1 MGWKIIPGPEA
12 PLPHLPDIPAR
23 RAPRKQGPGIGG
35 PDPLAEGLG
44 PQGQASRECGN
55 SVGNDLWVWGPGH
68 SWALLLA
75 ISVHQLFQ
83 MALLCYYCYFFF
95 FFFNVKPKFLELHIC
110 MCGISGV
117 RVISNLMYPYA
128 FIFLPVLPSVF
139 FNLGYD
145 SEAVSFLPSFEG
157 RDRSPYIEKAFLLSA
172 FCICYRHNSKVNRK
186 DRGRSKSPSPKKEVY
201 QRRYAPGY
209 TRWVQSPGGSL
220 QTPRHE
226 SRSGSD
232 QGKRIICITLFVYPF
247 LIPLVNF

>member
-1 MGWKIIPGPEA
+1 MTCGCGGLVTAGLCCWPYLFINSSKWLCFVII
-12 PLPHLPDIPAR
+12 
-23 RAPRKQGPGIGG
+23 
-35 PDPLAEGLG
+35 
-44 PQGQASRECGN
+44 
-55 SVGNDLWVWGPGH
+55 VT
-68 SWALLLA
+68 
-75 ISVHQLFQ
+75 
-83 MALLCYYCYFFF
+83 F

-117 RVISNLMYPYA
+117 RVISNLMYPYT
-128 FIFLPVLPSVF
+128 FIFFQF
-139 FNLGYD
+139 FPLF
-145 SEAVSFLPSFEG
+145 SSIWVMILKLLAFLPSFEG
-157 RDRSPYIEKAFLLSA
+157 HDRSPYIEKAFLLSA